1 MRFLYIG
8 EKNARKNVHTF
19 FILNMILF
27 IIEKLY
33 KYKEEENFRFS
44 SFFVFKRG
52 AIFMTYEEYLE
63 HLNNLDTFAKIF
75 LFDSTKK
82 SLNLIYQSIKN
93 NKEFESA
100 VSSLELLNA
109 CSYMLNDQVGFIDE
123 SQNNISKTIKKE
135 RNKMKDE
142 LKVKVN
148 VVKLENENSK
158 LKALATVIIGSK
170 DLDYI
175 KISNVRLY
183 EPDYLFKRENS
194 YFVALPEKEYETDGE
209 KRYIELVT
217 FSNKFNKELP
227 EIMKKT
233 ISSAVISAYK
243 EEGKVTKF
251 EKETKIPFDPTNV
264 NAYISENK
272 KGSIFFGGIMQIN
285 NIFLNEGKDN
295 NMYLSL
301 PSREIEKDGE
311 KKYEDIIAPLSKELR
326 EAMTL
331 ACLESYKKNI
341 IKSAEATEENTQSQE
356 NQEER

>member
-1 MRFLYIG
+1 
-8 EKNARKNVHTF
+8 
-19 FILNMILF
+19 
-27 IIEKLY
+27 
-33 KYKEEENFRFS
+33 
-44 SFFVFKRG
+44 
-52 AIFMTYEEYLE
+52 MTYEEYLE

-135 RNKMKDE
+135 RKKMKDE

-158 LKALATVIIGSK
+158 IKALATVILGSK
-170 DLDYI
+170 DLDCI

-183 EPDYLFKRENS
+183 ERDNNS
-194 YFVALPEKEYETDGE
+194 YFVALPEKEYEKDGE
-209 KRYIELVT
+209 KKYIELVT

-227 EIMKKT
+227 EIMKNT

-251 EKETKIPFDPTNV
+251 EKETKIPFDTTNI

-272 KGSIFFGGIMQIN
+272 KGSIFFGGVMQIN

>member
-1 MRFLYIG
+1 
-8 EKNARKNVHTF
+8 
-19 FILNMILF
+19 MILF

-33 KYKEEENFRFS
+33 KYKEEENFKFS
-44 SFFVFKRG
+44 SLFVFKRG

-135 RNKMKDE
+135 RKKMKDE

-158 LKALATVIIGSK
+158 IKALATVIIGSK
-170 DLDYI
+170 DLDCI

-183 EPDYLFKRENS
+183 ERDNNS
-194 YFVALPEKEYETDGE
+194 YFVALPEKEYEKDGE
-209 KRYIELVT
+209 KKYIELVT

-227 EIMKKT
+227 EIMKNT

-272 KGSIFFGGIMQIN
+272 KGSIFFGGVMQIN
-285 NIFLNEGKDN
+285 NVFLNEGKEN

-311 KKYEDIIAPLSKELR
+311 KKYEDTIAPLSKELR

>member
-1 MRFLYIG
+1 
-8 EKNARKNVHTF
+8 
-19 FILNMILF
+19 
-27 IIEKLY
+27 
-33 KYKEEENFRFS
+33 
-44 SFFVFKRG
+44 
-52 AIFMTYEEYLE
+52 
-63 HLNNLDTFAKIF
+63 
-75 LFDSTKK
+75 
-82 SLNLIYQSIKN
+82 
-93 NKEFESA
+93 
-100 VSSLELLNA
+100 
-109 CSYMLNDQVGFIDE
+109 MLNDQVGFIDE

-135 RNKMKDE
+135 RKKMKDE

-158 LKALATVIIGSK
+158 IKALATVIIGSK

-183 EPDYLFKRENS
+183 ERDNNS
-194 YFVALPEKEYETDGE
+194 YFVAFPQKEYEKDGE
-209 KRYIELVT
+209 KKYIELIT

-227 EIMKKT
+227 EIMKNT
-233 ISSAVISAYK
+233 ISSAIISAYK
-243 EEGKVTKF
+243 EEGKVTKY
-251 EKETKIPFDPTNV
+251 EKETKISFDPTNV

-272 KGSIFFGGIMQIN
+272 KGSIFFGEVMQIN
-285 NIFLNEGKDN
+285 NIFLNEGKEN

-356 NQEER
+356 NEEER

>member
-1 MRFLYIG
+1 
-8 EKNARKNVHTF
+8 
-19 FILNMILF
+19 
-27 IIEKLY
+27 
-33 KYKEEENFRFS
+33 
-44 SFFVFKRG
+44 
-52 AIFMTYEEYLE
+52 MTYEEYLE

-135 RNKMKDE
+135 RKKMKDE

-158 LKALATVIIGSK
+158 IKALATVIIGSK
-170 DLDYI
+170 DLDCI

-183 EPDYLFKRENS
+183 ERDNNS
-194 YFVALPEKEYETDGE
+194 YFVALPEKEYEKDGE
-209 KRYIELVT
+209 KKYIELVT

-227 EIMKKT
+227 EIMKNT

-251 EKETKIPFDPTNV
+251 EKETKIPFDTTNI

-272 KGSIFFGGIMQIN
+272 KGSIFFGGVMQIN
-285 NIFLNEGKDN
+285 NVFLNEGKEY

>member
-1 MRFLYIG
+1 
-8 EKNARKNVHTF
+8 
-19 FILNMILF
+19 
-27 IIEKLY
+27 
-33 KYKEEENFRFS
+33 
-44 SFFVFKRG
+44 
-52 AIFMTYEEYLE
+52 MTYEEYLE

-135 RNKMKDE
+135 RKKMKDE

-158 LKALATVIIGSK
+158 IKALATVIIGSK
-170 DLDYI
+170 DLDCI

-183 EPDYLFKRENS
+183 ERDNNS
-194 YFVALPEKEYETDGE
+194 YFVALPEKEYEKDGE
-209 KRYIELVT
+209 KKYIELVT

-227 EIMKKT
+227 EIMKNT

-251 EKETKIPFDPTNV
+251 EKETKIPFDLNNV

-272 KGSIFFGGIMQIN
+272 KGSIFFGGVMQIN
-285 NIFLNEGKDN
+285 NVFLNEGKEN

>member
-1 MRFLYIG
+1 MHPKDEHYQENL
-8 EKNARKNVHTF
+8 NALISV
-19 FILNMILF
+19 
-27 IIEKLY
+27 
-33 KYKEEENFRFS
+33 
-44 SFFVFKRG
+44 
-52 AIFMTYEEYLE
+52 
-63 HLNNLDTFAKIF
+63 F

-82 SLNLIYQSIKN
+82 SLNMLYQSIKN
-93 NKEFESA
+93 NDEFQDERKT
-100 VSSLELLNA
+100 LELLNG
-109 CSYMLNDQVGFIDE
+109 CSSLLNEESSFIDE

-135 RNKMKDE
+135 RKKMKDE

-158 LKALATVIIGSK
+158 IKALATVILGSK
-170 DLDYI
+170 DLDCI

-183 EPDYLFKRENS
+183 ERDNNS
-194 YFVALPEKEYETDGE
+194 YFVALPEKEYEKDGE
-209 KRYIELVT
+209 KKYIELVT

-227 EIMKKT
+227 EIMKNT

-243 EEGKVTKF
+243 EDGKVTKF
-251 EKETKIPFDPTNV
+251 EKETKIPFDTTNV

-272 KGSIFFGGIMQIN
+272 KGSIFFGGVMQIN

>member
-1 MRFLYIG
+1 
-8 EKNARKNVHTF
+8 
-19 FILNMILF
+19 
-27 IIEKLY
+27 
-33 KYKEEENFRFS
+33 
-44 SFFVFKRG
+44 
-52 AIFMTYEEYLE
+52 MTYEEYLE

-135 RNKMKDE
+135 RKKMKDE

-158 LKALATVIIGSK
+158 IKALATVIIGSK
-170 DLDYI
+170 DLDCI

-183 EPDYLFKRENS
+183 ERDNNS
-194 YFVALPEKEYETDGE
+194 YFVALPEKEYEKDGE
-209 KRYIELVT
+209 KKYIELVT

-227 EIMKKT
+227 EIMKNT

-251 EKETKIPFDPTNV
+251 EKETKIPFDTTNV

-272 KGSIFFGGIMQIN
+272 KGSIFFGGVMQIN
-285 NIFLNEGKDN
+285 NVFLNEGKEN

>member
-1 MRFLYIG
+1 
-8 EKNARKNVHTF
+8 
-19 FILNMILF
+19 MILF

-33 KYKEEENFRFS
+33 KYKEEENFKFS
-44 SFFVFKRG
+44 SLFVFKRG

-135 RNKMKDE
+135 RKKMKDE

-158 LKALATVIIGSK
+158 IKALATVIIGSK
-170 DLDYI
+170 DLDCI

-183 EPDYLFKRENS
+183 ERDNNS
-194 YFVALPEKEYETDGE
+194 YFVALPEKEYEKDGE
-209 KRYIELVT
+209 KKYIELVT

-227 EIMKKT
+227 EIMKNT

-251 EKETKIPFDPTNV
+251 EKETKIPFDTTNV

-272 KGSIFFGGIMQIN
+272 KGSIFFGGVMQIN

>member
-1 MRFLYIG
+1 MHPKDEHYQENL
-8 EKNARKNVHTF
+8 NALISV
-19 FILNMILF
+19 
-27 IIEKLY
+27 
-33 KYKEEENFRFS
+33 
-44 SFFVFKRG
+44 
-52 AIFMTYEEYLE
+52 
-63 HLNNLDTFAKIF
+63 F

-82 SLNLIYQSIKN
+82 SLNMLYQSIKN
-93 NKEFESA
+93 NDEFQDERKT
-100 VSSLELLNA
+100 LELLNG
-109 CSYMLNDQVGFIDE
+109 CSSLLNEESSFIDE

-135 RNKMKDE
+135 RKKMKDE

-158 LKALATVIIGSK
+158 IKALATVILGSK
-170 DLDYI
+170 DLDCI

-183 EPDYLFKRENS
+183 ERDNNS
-194 YFVALPEKEYETDGE
+194 YFVALPEKEYEKDGE
-209 KRYIELVT
+209 KKYIELVT

-227 EIMKKT
+227 EIMKNT

-243 EEGKVTKF
+243 EDGKVTKF
-251 EKETKIPFDPTNV
+251 EKETKIPFDTTNV

-272 KGSIFFGGIMQIN
+272 KGSIFFGGVMQIN

-341 IKSAEATEENTQSQE
+341 IKSNEATEENTQSQE

>member
-1 MRFLYIG
+1 MHHKDEHYQENL
-8 EKNARKNVHTF
+8 NALISV
-19 FILNMILF
+19 
-27 IIEKLY
+27 
-33 KYKEEENFRFS
+33 
-44 SFFVFKRG
+44 
-52 AIFMTYEEYLE
+52 
-63 HLNNLDTFAKIF
+63 F

-82 SLNLIYQSIKN
+82 SLNMLYQSIKN
-93 NKEFESA
+93 NDEFQDERKT
-100 VSSLELLNA
+100 LELLNG
-109 CSYMLNDQVGFIDE
+109 CSLLLNEESSFIDE

-135 RNKMKDE
+135 RKKMKDE

-194 YFVALPEKEYETDGE
+194 YFVALPEREYETDGE

-272 KGSIFFGGIMQIN
+272 KGSIFFGGVMQIN
-285 NIFLNEGKDN
+285 NVFLNEGKEN

>member
-1 MRFLYIG
+1 MHPKDEHYQENL
-8 EKNARKNVHTF
+8 NALISV
-19 FILNMILF
+19 
-27 IIEKLY
+27 
-33 KYKEEENFRFS
+33 
-44 SFFVFKRG
+44 
-52 AIFMTYEEYLE
+52 
-63 HLNNLDTFAKIF
+63 F

-82 SLNLIYQSIKN
+82 SLNMLYQSIKN
-93 NKEFESA
+93 NDEFQDERKT
-100 VSSLELLNA
+100 LELLNG
-109 CSYMLNDQVGFIDE
+109 CSSLLNEESGFIDE

-135 RNKMKDE
+135 RKKMKDE

-158 LKALATVIIGSK
+158 IKALATVIIGSK
-170 DLDYI
+170 DLDCI

-183 EPDYLFKRENS
+183 ERDNNS
-194 YFVALPEKEYETDGE
+194 YFVALPEKEYEKDGE
-209 KRYIELVT
+209 KKYIELVT

-227 EIMKKT
+227 EIMKNT

-272 KGSIFFGGIMQIN
+272 KGSIFFGGVMQIN

-341 IKSAEATEENTQSQE
+341 IKSTEATEENTQSQE

>member
-1 MRFLYIG
+1 
-8 EKNARKNVHTF
+8 
-19 FILNMILF
+19 
-27 IIEKLY
+27 
-33 KYKEEENFRFS
+33 
-44 SFFVFKRG
+44 
-52 AIFMTYEEYLE
+52 MTYEEYLE

-135 RNKMKDE
+135 RKKMKDE

-158 LKALATVIIGSK
+158 IKALATVILGSK

-183 EPDYLFKRENS
+183 ERENNS
-194 YFVALPEKEYETDGE
+194 YFVALPEKEYEKDGE
-209 KRYIELVT
+209 KKYIELVT

-227 EIMKKT
+227 EIMKNT

-251 EKETKIPFDPTNV
+251 EKETKIPFDSTNV

-272 KGSIFFGGIMQIN
+272 KGSIFFGGVMQIN

-301 PSREIEKDGE
+301 PSRETEKDGE

>member
-1 MRFLYIG
+1 
-8 EKNARKNVHTF
+8 
-19 FILNMILF
+19 
-27 IIEKLY
+27 
-33 KYKEEENFRFS
+33 
-44 SFFVFKRG
+44 
-52 AIFMTYEEYLE
+52 MTYEEYLE
-63 HLNNLDTFAKIF
+63 HLNNLDIFAKIF

-135 RNKMKDE
+135 RKKMKDE

-158 LKALATVIIGSK
+158 IKALATVIIGSK
-170 DLDYI
+170 DLDCI

-183 EPDYLFKRENS
+183 ERDNNS
-194 YFVALPEKEYETDGE
+194 YFVALPEKEYEKDGE
-209 KRYIELVT
+209 KKYIELVT

-227 EIMKKT
+227 EIMKNT

-251 EKETKIPFDPTNV
+251 EKENKIPFDTTNV

-356 NQEER
+356 NEEER

>member
-1 MRFLYIG
+1 
-8 EKNARKNVHTF
+8 
-19 FILNMILF
+19 
-27 IIEKLY
+27 
-33 KYKEEENFRFS
+33 
-44 SFFVFKRG
+44 
-52 AIFMTYEEYLE
+52 MTYEEYLE

-82 SLNLIYQSIKN
+82 SLNLIYQNIKN

-135 RNKMKDE
+135 RKKMKDE

-183 EPDYLFKRENS
+183 ELDYLFKRENS

-251 EKETKIPFDPTNV
+251 EKETKIPFDSTNV

-272 KGSIFFGGIMQIN
+272 KGSIFFGGVMQIN
-285 NIFLNEGKDN
+285 NVFLNEGKEN

>member
-1 MRFLYIG
+1 
-8 EKNARKNVHTF
+8 
-19 FILNMILF
+19 
-27 IIEKLY
+27 
-33 KYKEEENFRFS
+33 
-44 SFFVFKRG
+44 
-52 AIFMTYEEYLE
+52 MTYEEYLE

-135 RNKMKDE
+135 RKKMKDE

-158 LKALATVIIGSK
+158 IKALATVIIGSK
-170 DLDYI
+170 DLDCI

-183 EPDYLFKRENS
+183 ERDNNS
-194 YFVALPEKEYETDGE
+194 YFVALPEKEYEKDGE
-209 KRYIELVT
+209 KKYIELVT

-227 EIMKKT
+227 EIMKNT

-251 EKETKIPFDPTNV
+251 EKETKISFDPTNV

-272 KGSIFFGGIMQIN
+272 KGSIFFGGVMQIN
-285 NIFLNEGKDN
+285 NVFLNEGKEN

>member
-1 MRFLYIG
+1 
-8 EKNARKNVHTF
+8 
-19 FILNMILF
+19 
-27 IIEKLY
+27 
-33 KYKEEENFRFS
+33 
-44 SFFVFKRG
+44 
-52 AIFMTYEEYLE
+52 MTYEEYLE

-135 RNKMKDE
+135 RKKMKDE

-158 LKALATVIIGSK
+158 IKALATVIIGSK
-170 DLDYI
+170 DLDCI

-183 EPDYLFKRENS
+183 ERDNNS
-194 YFVALPEKEYETDGE
+194 YFVALPEKEYEKDGE
-209 KRYIELVT
+209 KKYIELVT

-227 EIMKKT
+227 EIMKNT

-251 EKETKIPFDPTNV
+251 EKETKIPFDTTNV
-264 NAYISENK
+264 NAYMSENK
-272 KGSIFFGGIMQIN
+272 KGSIFFGGVMQIN

>member
-1 MRFLYIG
+1 
-8 EKNARKNVHTF
+8 
-19 FILNMILF
+19 
-27 IIEKLY
+27 
-33 KYKEEENFRFS
+33 
-44 SFFVFKRG
+44 
-52 AIFMTYEEYLE
+52 MTYEEYLE

-82 SLNLIYQSIKN
+82 SLNLIYQNIKN

-135 RNKMKDE
+135 RKKMKDE

-251 EKETKIPFDPTNV
+251 EKETKIPFDSTNV

-272 KGSIFFGGIMQIN
+272 KGSIFFGGVMQIN
-285 NIFLNEGKDN
+285 NVFLNEGKEN

>member
-1 MRFLYIG
+1 M
-8 EKNARKNVHTF
+8 E
-19 FILNMILF
+19 
-27 IIEKLY
+27 
-33 KYKEEENFRFS
+33 
-44 SFFVFKRG
+44 
-52 AIFMTYEEYLE
+52 YEEYLE
-63 HLNNLDTFAKIF
+63 HLNNLDTFAQIF

-109 CSYMLNDQVGFIDE
+109 CSCMLNDQVGFIDE

-135 RNKMKDE
+135 RKKMKDE

-158 LKALATVIIGSK
+158 IKALATVILGSK

-183 EPDYLFKRENS
+183 ERENNS
-194 YFVALPEKEYETDGE
+194 YFVALPQKEYEKDGE
-209 KRYIELVT
+209 KKYIELIT

-227 EIMKKT
+227 EIMKNT

-243 EEGKVTKF
+243 EEGKVTKY
-251 EKETKIPFDPTNV
+251 EKETKISFDPTNV

-272 KGSIFFGGIMQIN
+272 KGSIFFGEVMQIN
-285 NIFLNEGKDN
+285 NIFLNEGKEN

>member
-1 MRFLYIG
+1 
-8 EKNARKNVHTF
+8 
-19 FILNMILF
+19 
-27 IIEKLY
+27 
-33 KYKEEENFRFS
+33 
-44 SFFVFKRG
+44 
-52 AIFMTYEEYLE
+52 MTYEEYLE

-82 SLNLIYQSIKN
+82 SLNLIYQNIKN

-135 RNKMKDE
+135 RKKMKDE

-158 LKALATVIIGSK
+158 IKALATVILGSK

-183 EPDYLFKRENS
+183 ERENNS

-233 ISSAVISAYK
+233 IASAVISAYK

-251 EKETKIPFDPTNV
+251 EKETKISFDPTNV

-272 KGSIFFGGIMQIN
+272 KGSIFFGGVMQIN
-285 NIFLNEGKDN
+285 NVFLNEGKEN

>member
-1 MRFLYIG
+1 
-8 EKNARKNVHTF
+8 
-19 FILNMILF
+19 
-27 IIEKLY
+27 
-33 KYKEEENFRFS
+33 
-44 SFFVFKRG
+44 
-52 AIFMTYEEYLE
+52 MTYEEYLE

-82 SLNLIYQSIKN
+82 SLNLIYQNIKN

-135 RNKMKDE
+135 RKKMKDE

-272 KGSIFFGGIMQIN
+272 KGSIFFGGVMQIN
-285 NIFLNEGKDN
+285 NVFLNEGKEN

>member
-1 MRFLYIG
+1 
-8 EKNARKNVHTF
+8 
-19 FILNMILF
+19 
-27 IIEKLY
+27 
-33 KYKEEENFRFS
+33 
-44 SFFVFKRG
+44 
-52 AIFMTYEEYLE
+52 MTYEEYLE

-135 RNKMKDE
+135 RKKMKDE

-158 LKALATVIIGSK
+158 IKALATVIIGSK
-170 DLDYI
+170 DLDCI

-183 EPDYLFKRENS
+183 ERDNNS
-194 YFVALPEKEYETDGE
+194 YFVALPEKEYEKDGE
-209 KRYIELVT
+209 KKYIELVT

-227 EIMKKT
+227 EIMKNT

-243 EEGKVTKF
+243 EDGKVTKF
-251 EKETKIPFDPTNV
+251 EKETKISFDPTNV
-264 NAYISENK
+264 NAFISENK
-272 KGSIFFGGIMQIN
+272 KGSIFFGGVMQIN
-285 NIFLNEGKDN
+285 NVFLNEGKEN

-301 PSREIEKDGE
+301 PSRETEKDGE

-356 NQEER
+356 NEEER

>member
-1 MRFLYIG
+1 
-8 EKNARKNVHTF
+8 
-19 FILNMILF
+19 
-27 IIEKLY
+27 
-33 KYKEEENFRFS
+33 
-44 SFFVFKRG
+44 
-52 AIFMTYEEYLE
+52 MTYEEYLE

-82 SLNLIYQSIKN
+82 SLNLIYQSIKD

-135 RNKMKDE
+135 RKKMKDE

>member
-1 MRFLYIG
+1 
-8 EKNARKNVHTF
+8 
-19 FILNMILF
+19 MILF

-44 SFFVFKRG
+44 SSFVFKRE

-82 SLNLIYQSIKN
+82 SLNLIYQNIKN

-135 RNKMKDE
+135 RKKMKDE

-251 EKETKIPFDPTNV
+251 EKETKIPFDSTNV

-272 KGSIFFGGIMQIN
+272 KGSIFFGGVMQIN
-285 NIFLNEGKDN
+285 NVFLNEGKEN

>member
-1 MRFLYIG
+1 
-8 EKNARKNVHTF
+8 
-19 FILNMILF
+19 
-27 IIEKLY
+27 
-33 KYKEEENFRFS
+33 
-44 SFFVFKRG
+44 
-52 AIFMTYEEYLE
+52 MTYEEYLE
-63 HLNNLDTFAKIF
+63 HLNNLDTFAQIF

-109 CSYMLNDQVGFIDE
+109 CSCMLNDQVGFIDE

-135 RNKMKDE
+135 RKKMKDE

-158 LKALATVIIGSK
+158 IKALATVILGSK

-183 EPDYLFKRENS
+183 ERENNS
-194 YFVALPEKEYETDGE
+194 YFVALPQKEYEKDGE
-209 KRYIELVT
+209 KKYIELIT

-227 EIMKKT
+227 EIMKNT

-243 EEGKVTKF
+243 EEGKVTKY
-251 EKETKIPFDPTNV
+251 EKETKISFDPTNV

-272 KGSIFFGGIMQIN
+272 KGSIFFGEVMQIN
-285 NIFLNEGKDN
+285 NIFLNEGKEN

-301 PSREIEKDGE
+301 PSRETEKDGE

>member
-1 MRFLYIG
+1 
-8 EKNARKNVHTF
+8 
-19 FILNMILF
+19 
-27 IIEKLY
+27 
-33 KYKEEENFRFS
+33 
-44 SFFVFKRG
+44 
-52 AIFMTYEEYLE
+52 MTYEEYLE

-135 RNKMKDE
+135 RKKMKDE

-158 LKALATVIIGSK
+158 IKALATVIIGSK
-170 DLDYI
+170 DLDCI

-183 EPDYLFKRENS
+183 ERDNNS

-251 EKETKIPFDPTNV
+251 EKETKIPFDSTNV

-272 KGSIFFGGIMQIN
+272 KGSIFFGGVMQIN

>member
-1 MRFLYIG
+1 
-8 EKNARKNVHTF
+8 
-19 FILNMILF
+19 
-27 IIEKLY
+27 
-33 KYKEEENFRFS
+33 
-44 SFFVFKRG
+44 
-52 AIFMTYEEYLE
+52 MTYEEYLE

>member
-1 MRFLYIG
+1 
-8 EKNARKNVHTF
+8 
-19 FILNMILF
+19 
-27 IIEKLY
+27 
-33 KYKEEENFRFS
+33 
-44 SFFVFKRG
+44 
-52 AIFMTYEEYLE
+52 MTYEEYLE

-135 RNKMKDE
+135 RKKMKDE

-158 LKALATVIIGSK
+158 IKALATVIIGSK
-170 DLDYI
+170 DLDCI

-183 EPDYLFKRENS
+183 ERDNNS
-194 YFVALPEKEYETDGE
+194 YFVALPEKEYEKDGE
-209 KRYIELVT
+209 KKYIELVT

-227 EIMKKT
+227 EIMKNT

-251 EKETKIPFDPTNV
+251 EKETKITFDPTNV

-272 KGSIFFGGIMQIN
+272 KGSIFFGGVMQIN

-301 PSREIEKDGE
+301 PSRETEKEGE

>member
-1 MRFLYIG
+1 MHPKDEHYQENL
-8 EKNARKNVHTF
+8 NALISV
-19 FILNMILF
+19 
-27 IIEKLY
+27 
-33 KYKEEENFRFS
+33 
-44 SFFVFKRG
+44 
-52 AIFMTYEEYLE
+52 
-63 HLNNLDTFAKIF
+63 F

-82 SLNLIYQSIKN
+82 SLNMLYQSIKN
-93 NKEFESA
+93 NDEFQDERKT
-100 VSSLELLNA
+100 LELLNG
-109 CSYMLNDQVGFIDE
+109 CSSLLNEESGFIDE

-135 RNKMKDE
+135 RKKMKDE

-158 LKALATVIIGSK
+158 IKALATVIIGSK
-170 DLDYI
+170 DLDCI

-183 EPDYLFKRENS
+183 ERDNNS
-194 YFVALPEKEYETDGE
+194 YFVALPEKEYEKDGE
-209 KRYIELVT
+209 KKYIELVT

-227 EIMKKT
+227 EIMKNT

-272 KGSIFFGGIMQIN
+272 KGSIFFGGVMQIN

>member
-1 MRFLYIG
+1 
-8 EKNARKNVHTF
+8 
-19 FILNMILF
+19 
-27 IIEKLY
+27 
-33 KYKEEENFRFS
+33 
-44 SFFVFKRG
+44 
-52 AIFMTYEEYLE
+52 MTYEEYLE

-135 RNKMKDE
+135 RKKMKDE

-272 KGSIFFGGIMQIN
+272 KGSIFFGGVMQIN
-285 NIFLNEGKDN
+285 NVFLNEGKEN

>member
-1 MRFLYIG
+1 
-8 EKNARKNVHTF
+8 
-19 FILNMILF
+19 
-27 IIEKLY
+27 
-33 KYKEEENFRFS
+33 
-44 SFFVFKRG
+44 
-52 AIFMTYEEYLE
+52 MTYEEYLE

-135 RNKMKDE
+135 RKKMKDE

-158 LKALATVIIGSK
+158 IKALATVIIGSK
-170 DLDYI
+170 DLDCI

>member
-1 MRFLYIG
+1 
-8 EKNARKNVHTF
+8 
-19 FILNMILF
+19 
-27 IIEKLY
+27 
-33 KYKEEENFRFS
+33 
-44 SFFVFKRG
+44 
-52 AIFMTYEEYLE
+52 MTYEEYLE
-63 HLNNLDTFAKIF
+63 HLNNLDTFAQIF

-109 CSYMLNDQVGFIDE
+109 CSCMLNDQVGFIDE

-135 RNKMKDE
+135 RKKMKDE

-158 LKALATVIIGSK
+158 IKALATVILGSK

-183 EPDYLFKRENS
+183 ERENNS
-194 YFVALPEKEYETDGE
+194 YFVALPQKEYEKDGE
-209 KRYIELVT
+209 KKYIELIT

-227 EIMKKT
+227 EIMKNT

-243 EEGKVTKF
+243 EEGKVTKY
-251 EKETKIPFDPTNV
+251 EKETKISFDPTNV

-272 KGSIFFGGIMQIN
+272 KGSIFFGEVMQIN
-285 NIFLNEGKDN
+285 NIFLNEGKEN

>member
-1 MRFLYIG
+1 
-8 EKNARKNVHTF
+8 
-19 FILNMILF
+19 
-27 IIEKLY
+27 
-33 KYKEEENFRFS
+33 
-44 SFFVFKRG
+44 
-52 AIFMTYEEYLE
+52 MTYEEYLE

-135 RNKMKDE
+135 RKKMKDE

-158 LKALATVIIGSK
+158 IKALATVILGSK
-170 DLDYI
+170 DLDCI

-183 EPDYLFKRENS
+183 ERDNNS
-194 YFVALPEKEYETDGE
+194 YFVALPEKEYEKDGE
-209 KRYIELVT
+209 KKYIELVT

-227 EIMKKT
+227 EIMKNT

-251 EKETKIPFDPTNV
+251 EKETKIPFDTTNV

-272 KGSIFFGGIMQIN
+272 KGSIFFGGVMQIN

>member
-1 MRFLYIG
+1 
-8 EKNARKNVHTF
+8 
-19 FILNMILF
+19 
-27 IIEKLY
+27 
-33 KYKEEENFRFS
+33 
-44 SFFVFKRG
+44 
-52 AIFMTYEEYLE
+52 MTYEEYLE

-82 SLNLIYQSIKN
+82 SLNLIYQNIKN

-135 RNKMKDE
+135 RKKMKDE

-158 LKALATVIIGSK
+158 IKALATVIIGSK
-170 DLDYI
+170 DLDCI

-183 EPDYLFKRENS
+183 ERDNNS
-194 YFVALPEKEYETDGE
+194 YFVALPEKEYEKDGE
-209 KRYIELVT
+209 KKYIELVT

-251 EKETKIPFDPTNV
+251 EKETKISFDPTNV

-272 KGSIFFGGIMQIN
+272 KGSIFFGGVMQIN
-285 NIFLNEGKDN
+285 NVFLNEGKEN

>member
-1 MRFLYIG
+1 MHHKDEHYQENL
-8 EKNARKNVHTF
+8 NALISV
-19 FILNMILF
+19 
-27 IIEKLY
+27 
-33 KYKEEENFRFS
+33 
-44 SFFVFKRG
+44 
-52 AIFMTYEEYLE
+52 
-63 HLNNLDTFAKIF
+63 F

-82 SLNLIYQSIKN
+82 SLNMLYQSIKN
-93 NKEFESA
+93 NDEFQDERKT
-100 VSSLELLNA
+100 LELLNG
-109 CSYMLNDQVGFIDE
+109 CSSLLNEESSFIDE

-135 RNKMKDE
+135 RKKMKDE

-158 LKALATVIIGSK
+158 IKALATVIIGSK
-170 DLDYI
+170 DLDCI

-183 EPDYLFKRENS
+183 ERDNNS
-194 YFVALPEKEYETDGE
+194 YFVALPEKEYEKDGE
-209 KRYIELVT
+209 KKYIELVT

-227 EIMKKT
+227 EIMKNT

-251 EKETKIPFDPTNV
+251 EKETKITFDPTNV

-272 KGSIFFGGIMQIN
+272 KGSIFFGGVMQIN

-301 PSREIEKDGE
+301 PSRETEKEGE

>member
-1 MRFLYIG
+1 M
-8 EKNARKNVHTF
+8 K
-19 FILNMILF
+19 
-27 IIEKLY
+27 
-33 KYKEEENFRFS
+33 
-44 SFFVFKRG
+44 
-52 AIFMTYEEYLE
+52 YEEYLE
-63 HLNNLDTFAKIF
+63 HQNNLDTFAKIF

-135 RNKMKDE
+135 RKKMKDE

-158 LKALATVIIGSK
+158 IKALATVIIGSK
-170 DLDYI
+170 DLDCI

-183 EPDYLFKRENS
+183 ERDNNS
-194 YFVALPEKEYETDGE
+194 YFVALPEKEYEKDGE
-209 KRYIELVT
+209 KKYIELVT

-227 EIMKKT
+227 EIMKNT

-251 EKETKIPFDPTNV
+251 EKETKIPFDTTNV

-272 KGSIFFGGIMQIN
+272 KGSIFFGGVMQIN

>member
-1 MRFLYIG
+1 
-8 EKNARKNVHTF
+8 
-19 FILNMILF
+19 
-27 IIEKLY
+27 
-33 KYKEEENFRFS
+33 
-44 SFFVFKRG
+44 
-52 AIFMTYEEYLE
+52 MTYEEYLE

-135 RNKMKDE
+135 RKKMKDE

-356 NQEER
+356 NEEER

>member
-1 MRFLYIG
+1 
-8 EKNARKNVHTF
+8 
-19 FILNMILF
+19 
-27 IIEKLY
+27 
-33 KYKEEENFRFS
+33 
-44 SFFVFKRG
+44 
-52 AIFMTYEEYLE
+52 MTYEEYLE

-123 SQNNISKTIKKE
+123 SQNNISKKIKKE
-135 RNKMKDE
+135 RKKMKDE

-158 LKALATVIIGSK
+158 IKALATVIIGSK
-170 DLDYI
+170 DLDCI

-183 EPDYLFKRENS
+183 ERDNNS
-194 YFVALPEKEYETDGE
+194 YFVALPEKEYEKDGE
-209 KRYIELVT
+209 KKYIELVT

-227 EIMKKT
+227 EIMKNT

-272 KGSIFFGGIMQIN
+272 KGSIFFGGVMQIN
-285 NIFLNEGKDN
+285 NVFLNEGKEN

>member
-1 MRFLYIG
+1 
-8 EKNARKNVHTF
+8 
-19 FILNMILF
+19 
-27 IIEKLY
+27 
-33 KYKEEENFRFS
+33 
-44 SFFVFKRG
+44 
-52 AIFMTYEEYLE
+52 MTYEEYLE

-135 RNKMKDE
+135 RKKMKDE

-158 LKALATVIIGSK
+158 IKALAKVIIGSK
-170 DLDYI
+170 DLDCI

-183 EPDYLFKRENS
+183 ERDNNS
-194 YFVALPEKEYETDGE
+194 YFVALPEKEYEKDGE
-209 KRYIELVT
+209 KKYIELVT

-227 EIMKKT
+227 EIMKNT

-243 EEGKVTKF
+243 EDGKVTKY
-251 EKETKIPFDPTNV
+251 EKETKISFDPTNV

-272 KGSIFFGGIMQIN
+272 KGSIFFGEVMQIN
-285 NIFLNEGKDN
+285 NIFLNEGKEN

-341 IKSAEATEENTQSQE
+341 IKSNEATEENTQSQE

>member
-1 MRFLYIG
+1 MHHKDEHYQENL
-8 EKNARKNVHTF
+8 NALISV
-19 FILNMILF
+19 
-27 IIEKLY
+27 
-33 KYKEEENFRFS
+33 
-44 SFFVFKRG
+44 
-52 AIFMTYEEYLE
+52 
-63 HLNNLDTFAKIF
+63 F

-82 SLNLIYQSIKN
+82 SLNMLYQSIKN
-93 NKEFESA
+93 NDEFQDERKT
-100 VSSLELLNA
+100 LELLNG
-109 CSYMLNDQVGFIDE
+109 CSLLLNEESSFIDE

-135 RNKMKDE
+135 RKKMKDE

-158 LKALATVIIGSK
+158 IKALATVILGSK
-170 DLDYI
+170 DLDCI

-183 EPDYLFKRENS
+183 ERDNNS
-194 YFVALPEKEYETDGE
+194 YFVALPEKEYEKDGE
-209 KRYIELVT
+209 KKYIELVT

-227 EIMKKT
+227 EIMKNT

-251 EKETKIPFDPTNV
+251 EKETKIPFDTTNV

-272 KGSIFFGGIMQIN
+272 KGSIFFGGVMQIN